1 MMTKITL
8 CWLMLIFYIQPS
20 LFAQIHVEA
29 ENETTYHGIRYP
41 NAIILP
47 QKEILMVIIENQ
59 NQGYEYTFIKYDSLL
74 NQVWQRA
81 YPTDLRDHSFY
92 FAFKQSFYSAFNYN
106 RQLRLQP
113 RVADNKLYQYIGK
126 GREDNHHY
134 VFSMDLTNGDTST
147 VRFKDILDK
156 SFVVK
161 DFYALPNTFL
171 LVSSKNKTNTVLLYE
186 HQSQVVK
193 TLSNLNF
200 YQANFPEINTNSIE
214 GLLSI
219 VYDNKKSAFFNLF
232 DYEGNRLTSYKIDFK
247 NKYHR
252 FITYNTYIKNANE
265 QCIIGLYGE
274 SVHQPYGIY
283 VCKFAHNQFL
293 STQYYDFNSLPTE
306 KISSQGQKHS
316 QNEANDAK
324 ENIYKY
330 SFLEEQ
336 YLTTLT
342 NKVTYTVEALKGQK
356 KASQKSQRLRLV
368 YTFDLKGNFL
378 DKNSFSYTNTK
389 DISQG
394 WLFNSWISF
403 YMIETNDKNDTNQS
417 SNKKLYFSIPSEHS
431 KENKGEM
438 LYFSQF
444 SAKSW
449 YDNYFLFVGSR
460 LNNQNTILH
469 LFKVK

>member
-29 ENETTYHGIRYP
+29 ENEITYHGIRYP

-47 QKEILMVIIENQ
+47 QKEILMVIMENQ
-59 NQGYEYTFIKYDSLL
+59 NQGFEYTFIKYDSLL
-74 NQVWQRA
+74 NQVWQKT
-81 YPTDLRDHSFY
+81 YHTDYLSDKLFY
-92 FAFKQSFYSAFNYN
+92 FTFKSNN
-106 RQLRLQP
+106 KQLRLQP
-113 RVADNKLYQYIGK
+113 RVADNKLYQYIGR
-126 GREDNHHY
+126 GRKDNHHY

-147 VRFKDILDK
+147 IRFKDILDN

-171 LVSSKNKTNTVLLYE
+171 LINSKNKTNTVLLYE
-186 HQSQVVK
+186 RQSQMVK
-193 TLSNLNF
+193 TLSNLSF
-200 YQANFPEINTNSIE
+200 YQANFAEMNTNSIE
-214 GLLSI
+214 GLLST

-232 DYEGNRLTSYKIDFK
+232 DYKGNRLTSYKIDFK
-247 NKYHR
+247 DKYHR
-252 FITYNTYIKNANE
+252 FITYNTYINNANE
-265 QCIIGLYGE
+265 QCIIGLYGK

-293 STQYYDFNSLPTE
+293 GIQYYDFNSLPTE
-306 KISSQGQKHS
+306 KISPQGQKHS

-330 SFLEEQ
+330 SFLEQ

-342 NKVTYTVEALKGQK
+342 NKVTYTVKIWKEQK
-356 KASQKSQRLRLV
+356 KTSQKSQRVRLV

-378 DKNSFSYTNTK
+378 DKNSFSYINTK
-389 DISQG
+389 DISKG
-394 WLFNSWISF
+394 WLFHSSISF
-403 YMIETNDKNDTNQS
+403 YMVEANDKNDTNQS

-438 LYFSQF
+438 LYFYQF

-449 YDNYFLFVGSR
+449 YDNYSLFVGSR